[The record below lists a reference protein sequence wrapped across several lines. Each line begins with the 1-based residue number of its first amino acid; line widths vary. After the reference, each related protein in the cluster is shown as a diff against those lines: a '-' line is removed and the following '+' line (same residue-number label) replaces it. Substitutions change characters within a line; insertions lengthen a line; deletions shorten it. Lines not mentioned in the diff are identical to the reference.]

1 VENSDARD
9 RRRGFLRLS
18 QDIVNVERGG
28 MARGQPFGATETV
41 LTGRIIHSMR
51 RDGFERRI
59 VTLCIGGEDIA
70 LALETIA

>member
-18 QDIVNVERGG
+18 QHIVNVERGG
-28 MARGQPFGATETV
+28 KARGQPFGATATV
-41 LTGRIIHSMR
+41 LTGRTIHSMR
-51 RDGFERRI
+51 RDGFERGI